1 MKNYK
6 RLIAVLS
13 ATSVLLSGLFLTQ
26 PMFLAAEEGTG
37 TEDYISEV
45 IFESGYDGASKA
57 GSGTIFTKHNSDMY
71 PASDPAVAANTVIK
85 CRKSWTDRSYLYLGA
100 DYKTQSPSDVDA
112 QSISVKAGD
121 TFEIEFKYKLEDNEN
136 QPKNPSFQLGVCTTV
151 PATYSVSGNNTYC
164 TNKKVI
170 LDSSATATD
179 GWQTAKVTYTVGTI
193 DKTSDD
199 TFIDKLTVFA
209 IFSAGRIIYI
219 DDVKVTSAGKY
230 TGEVLADEDYSDS
243 SAGCDKK
250 TSFFSKASNDITP
263 VYDPSDTSNKVIQ
276 CIKSRSN
283 YSHLYLGA
291 DYVIPGFYG
300 TSGNWQ
306 ESQNRVA
313 TQSITVEPGQKY
325 YIKFKYKLTKGAG
338 TTEPNFFDLGI
349 GTITHNTYGE
359 NGSTLDKWGN
369 NKNYD
374 NVSNFI
380 TKDTAAVTEG
390 WQTYETFYTAESINK
405 TSDGVAKDKLAII
418 CKIANNYYNI
428 YFDDV
433 KVIKLA
439 EESSDVVIYDTEF
452 ADATIRSGQ
461 GNGQDEVF
469 GDA

>member
-71 PASDPAVAANTVIK
+71 PASDPADDTNTVIK
-85 CRKSWTDRSYLYLGA
+85 CRKSWTEWSYLYLGA
-100 DYKTQSPSDVDA
+100 DYKVKYSADYTNGK
-112 QSISVKAGD
+112 SISVKEGE
-121 TFEIEFKYKLEDNEN
+121 TFNIEFKYKLEDNEN

-209 IFSAGRIIYI
+209 IYSGGRIIYI

-230 TGEVLADEDYSDS
+230 TG
-243 SAGCDKK
+243 
-250 TSFFSKASNDITP
+250 
-263 VYDPSDTSNKVIQ
+263 
-276 CIKSRSN
+276 
-283 YSHLYLGA
+283 
-291 DYVIPGFYG
+291 
-300 TSGNWQ
+300 
-306 ESQNRVA
+306 
-313 TQSITVEPGQKY
+313 
-325 YIKFKYKLTKGAG
+325 
-338 TTEPNFFDLGI
+338 
-349 GTITHNTYGE
+349 
-359 NGSTLDKWGN
+359 
-369 NKNYD
+369 
-374 NVSNFI
+374 
-380 TKDTAAVTEG
+380 
-390 WQTYETFYTAESINK
+390 
-405 TSDGVAKDKLAII
+405 
-418 CKIANNYYNI
+418 
-428 YFDDV
+428 
-433 KVIKLA
+433 
-439 EESSDVVIYDTEF
+439 
-452 ADATIRSGQ
+452 
-461 GNGQDEVF
+461 
-469 GDA
+469 